1 MQNYIVV
8 FTFSNLNRDFLGK
21 FGLKNQNFRFK
32 LKFGTK
38 TNLNMQNS
46 MVKIVSLSLK
56 LGTENNSDMQN

>member
-21 FGLKNQNFRFK
+21 FGLKNQNFRFN

-56 LGTENNSDMQN
+56 FGTENNSDMQN